1 MIVEPDCGMSEPH
14 LAFAGLAD
22 LDLLPLQ
29 DLGSA
34 GLRKTDRL
42 HHRRLL
48 RVHCAGR

>member
-1 MIVEPDCGMSEPH
+1 LP
-14 LAFAGLAD
+14 GLAD

-29 DLGSA
+29 HLGSA

-48 RVHCAGR
+48 QIRWAGR